1 MFVGLK
7 LRHVEDVERV
17 LRSQVGRLVADEV
30 PLNEAPAMWQAFD
43 GVERLATAAKTL
55 LAERVEESRVWTRAG
70 DRSAAE
76 YLARTSGS
84 SVGVAR
90 SGLETAKR
98 LRRLPATEAA
108 VRRGALSRAQ
118 TEAIADAAAVNP
130 AAEGSLLEIAERS
143 NLVELRE
150 QANRAKAAGDPDPD
164 ATHRRIHAQRC
175 LRRFTDGEDAWN
187 LQARGTPD
195 AGAAFNA
202 ALDPIIDEIFRGA
215 RRDER
220 RESRD
225 AYAFDA
231 VIELAR
237 RARVG
242 AGASGPAMRP
252 GAAVEASP
260 HSASAPA
267 PSPPRPK
274 PSNPSFLAL
283 LRVDLE
289 ALVRGQVEGD
299 EQCDIAGVGAVP
311 ARVARDLLGESILK
325 LVMTRGVDVVNVTNL
340 GRGPTAAQRVAL
352 LWTSPWCTNSLCS
365 HTLQIQ
371 CDHRKPW
378 IAVHETT
385 LDNLDR
391 LCDPCHKRKTHE
403 GWALVA
409 GKGRRPLVPA
419 DHPRHPNSH
428 TTARDDRGPPS
439 PTRGQKARAP
449 ALFGSDAA

>member
-1 MFVGLK
+1 
-7 LRHVEDVERV
+7 
-17 LRSQVGRLVADEV
+17 
-30 PLNEAPAMWQAFD
+30 
-43 GVERLATAAKTL
+43 LATAAKTL

-130 AAEGSLLEIAERS
+130 AAEGSLLATAERS
-143 NLVELRE
+143 SLVELRQ

-164 ATHRRIHAQRC
+164 ATHRRIHRQRC
-175 LRRFTDGEDAWN
+175 LRRFTDGEGAWN

-202 ALDPIIDEIFRGA
+202 ALDPIIDEIFRTA
-215 RRDER
+215 RRGER

-237 RARVG
+237 RARVAASG
-242 AGASGPAMRP
+242 VGASTQP
-252 GAAVEASP
+252 GAAVESP
-260 HSASAPA
+260 HTASAPLTR
-267 PSPPRPK
+267 SPRPK
-274 PSNPSFLAL
+274 SPAPNFLAL
-283 LRVDLE
+283 LRVDLD
-289 ALVRGQVEGD
+289 ALVRGKVEGD
-299 EQCDIAGVGAVP
+299 ELCDIAGVGAVP
-311 ARVARDLLGESILK
+311 ARVARNLLGDAIVK
-325 LVMTRGVDVVNVTNL
+325 LVVTRGVDVVNVTNL

-352 LWTSPWCTNSLCS
+352 LWTSPSCTNSLCS

-371 CDHRKPW
+371 CDHRRPW
-378 IAVHETT
+378 VAVHETT

-419 DHPRHPNSH
+419 DHPRHPNNH
-428 TTARDDRGPPS
+428 TTAPGDKGPPS
-439 PTRGQKARAP
+439 PTRDEKARAP
-449 ALFGSDAA
+449 TLFGSDAA

>member
-1 MFVGLK
+1 VFVGLK
-7 LRHVEDVERV
+7 LRHVQDVERV
-17 LRSQVGRLVADEV
+17 LRSQVRRLVAEEV
-30 PLNEAPAMWQAFD
+30 PLAEAPAMWQALD

-55 LAERVEESRVWTRAG
+55 LAERVEESRVWARAG

-90 SGLETAKR
+90 SGLDTAKR

-108 VRRGALSRAQ
+108 VRRGALSAQ

-130 AAEGSLLEIAERS
+130 GAEGSLLETAERS
-143 NLVELRE
+143 SLVELRQE
-150 QANRAKAAGDPDPD
+150 ANRAKAAGDPDPD
-164 ATHRRIHAQRC
+164 ATHRRIHRQRC
-175 LRRFTDGEDAWN
+175 LRRFTDAEGAWN

-202 ALDPIIDEIFRGA
+202 ALDPIIDEIFRSA

-225 AYAFDA
+225 ACAFDA

-237 RARVG
+237 RARDA
-242 AGASGPAMRP
+242 AGASGTATPP
-252 GAAVEASP
+252 GAAGES
-260 HSASAPA
+260 HRTASAP
-267 PSPPRPK
+267 PTSSPRPT
-274 PSNPSFLAL
+274 PPNPSFLAL
-283 LRVDLE
+283 LRVDVD

-299 EQCDIAGVGAVP
+299 ELCDIAGVGAVP
-311 ARVARDLLGESILK
+311 ARVARDLLGDAILK
-325 LVMTRGVDVVNVTNL
+325 LVITRGVDVVNVTNL

-365 HTLQIQ
+365 HTLEIQ

-378 IAVHETT
+378 VAVHETT

-391 LCDPCHKRKTHE
+391 LCGPCHKRKTHE

-419 DHPRHPNSH
+419 GHPRHPDNH
-428 TTARDDRGPPS
+428 TTTRDDEGRS
-439 PTRGQKARAP
+439 PRTRAQRARAP
-449 ALFGSDAA
+449 TLFGSDAA